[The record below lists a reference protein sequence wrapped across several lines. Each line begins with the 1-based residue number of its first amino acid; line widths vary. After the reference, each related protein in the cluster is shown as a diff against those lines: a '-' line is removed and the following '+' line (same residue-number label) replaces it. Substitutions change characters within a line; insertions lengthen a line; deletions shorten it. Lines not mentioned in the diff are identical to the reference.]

1 MVRQG
6 HFVGGFS
13 TKRNPKYYPNHI
25 SMRGLP
31 KRSASCINCIG
42 FTMFASMLL
51 STGERSF
58 IDIIQDR
65 RYWIIHI
72 ITIPSLFLS
81 GSLFV
86 VSGFVYKVFGSPNLG
101 QYYLKDSGQISLIN
115 DRFSALNEIED
126 I

>member
-1 MVRQG
+1 MQIR
-6 HFVGGFS
+6 S
-13 TKRNPKYYPNHI
+13 TTV
-25 SMRGLP
+25 
-31 KRSASCINCIG
+31 ASR
-42 FTMFASMLL
+42 FL

-65 RYWIIHI
+65 RYWIIHV